1 METAKERFN
10 TIVAETNHYCKEN
23 NIDIDTC
30 KNLTLDNV
38 LKNWQKDID
47 KVKELEAKILSLECD
62 NNELQEEV
70 NHFRN
75 ESLVEKAEKK
85 KLAKKAFNAGVK
97 YGNYHSL
104 DEELS
109 ELLSNETFNFEDWY
123 NKEVQ

>member
-1 METAKERFN
+1 MEKLVEQINSITQRFGWEFPQN
-10 TIVAETNHYCKEN
+10 T
-23 NIDIDTC
+23 
-30 KNLTLDNV
+30 TLAIAN
-38 LKNWQKDID
+38 KWQKDLD
-47 KVKELEAKILSLECD
+47 KIKELEAKILSLECD

-70 NHFRN
+70 NYFRN

-123 NKEVQ
+123 NN

>member
-1 METAKERFN
+1 MEEAKKKLREIFAGYDYDIPEEVKLN
-10 TIVAETNHYCKEN
+10 LIKE
-23 NIDIDTC
+23 
-30 KNLTLDNV
+30 
-38 LKNWQKDID
+38 WQKDLD
-47 KVKELEAKILSLECD
+47 KIKELEAKILSLECD
-62 NNELQEEV
+62 NNELQEEA
-70 NHFRN
+70 NYYRN